1 MLKFLNY
8 ILFDNFGRLIGL
20 MILTGICLFVG
31 EKLDNAVLY
40 SIGSILAVA
49 SLLMT
54 IYILI
59 ISNFR

>member
-1 MLKFLNY
+1 MLKFLNFL
-8 ILFDNFGRLIGL
+8 LFDHFGRLIGL
-20 MILTGICLFVG
+20 MILTSICLVVG

-40 SIGSILAVA
+40 SIGSILAVV

-59 ISNFR
+59 ISNLR